1 MSFHKKF
8 VRKFIPKE
16 IYNPISDAAQDIRDF
31 VDEDIL
37 DPAGEF
43 LEEEIL
49 DPAGEFLGEEI
60 AQPLRRQ
67 VSKAMPDELAFLGN
81 VLGAAGGGKLAS
93 VLAAPLLVS
102 NPLL

>member
-37 DPAGEF
+37 DPAG
-43 LEEEIL
+43 
-49 DPAGEFLGEEI
+49 
-60 AQPLRRQ
+60 
-67 VSKAMPDELAFLGN
+67 
-81 VLGAAGGGKLAS
+81 
-93 VLAAPLLVS
+93 
-102 NPLL
+102 